1 MSVNEGRVCNRDT
14 STKASSFYKLIA
26 TFNFISTLVLTRSI
40 LELTLPVTE
49 LLQGKEIYMA
59 DASHLLDTLKS
70 VIPSK

>member
-14 STKASSFYKLIA
+14 STKASSFYKLIV

-49 LLQGKEIYMA
+49 LLQGKEIDMT
-59 DASHLLDTLKS
+59 DASRLLDSLKR
-70 VIPSK
+70 

>member
-14 STKASSFYKLIA
+14 STKASSFNKLIA

-70 VIPSK
+70 VILSK